1 MDNTFMIEE
10 DYPAGTKVLVDN
22 GDNEDGT
29 IRVLEHI
36 LQQTTHI
43 VPTNRYLGR
52 RIISIDL
59 SQIPYNADRRRIE
72 DNRVVAW
79 REQVDAAR
87 PYDNNN
93 NDPNAIP
100 AGRAFRVPSGGR
112 KSRRGR
118 KSKKSRKRRTK
129 KGRSK
134 KTNRRRV

>member
-10 DYPAGTKVLVDN
+10 DYPAGTKVLVDY

-29 IRVLEHI
+29 IRILEHI
-36 LQQTTHI
+36 LQRTTRI

-72 DNRVVAW
+72 DKRVVAW
-79 REQVDAAR
+79 REHAAAAR

-93 NDPNAIP
+93 IDPNAIP
-100 AGRAFRVPSGGR
+100 LGRVFVPSGGR

-118 KSKKSRKRRTK
+118 KNKKSKKRRRLRKTKRR
-129 KGRSK
+129 RH
-134 KTNRRRV
+134 

>member
-10 DYPAGTKVLVDN
+10 DYPTGTKILVDN

-36 LQQTTHI
+36 LQRTTRI

-52 RIISIDL
+52 RIIAIDL
-59 SQIPYNADRRRIE
+59 SQVPYNADRRRIE
-72 DNRVVAW
+72 DKRVDAW
-79 REQVDAAR
+79 REQADAVR

-100 AGRAFRVPSGGR
+100 LGRAFRVPSGGR
-112 KSRRGR
+112 KSPRGR
-118 KSKKSRKRRTK
+118 KSKKSSKR
-129 KGRSK
+129 RSK
-134 KTNRRRV
+134 KRRSNRRR